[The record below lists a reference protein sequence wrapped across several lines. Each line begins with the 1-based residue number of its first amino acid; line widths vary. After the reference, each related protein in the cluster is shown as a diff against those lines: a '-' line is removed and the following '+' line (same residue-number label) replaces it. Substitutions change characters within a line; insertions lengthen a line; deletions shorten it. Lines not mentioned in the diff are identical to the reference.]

1 MLHTEPCEAVKAGMI
16 WQKAGHRSAGTFET
30 KGDHDRAIPDFTK
43 ERINSQNAD
52 AYANRGSG

>member
-1 MLHTEPCEAVKAGMI
+1 MI
-16 WQKAGHRSAGTFET
+16 LQKAGHRSAGTFET

-43 ERINSQNAD
+43 EKINSQNAD